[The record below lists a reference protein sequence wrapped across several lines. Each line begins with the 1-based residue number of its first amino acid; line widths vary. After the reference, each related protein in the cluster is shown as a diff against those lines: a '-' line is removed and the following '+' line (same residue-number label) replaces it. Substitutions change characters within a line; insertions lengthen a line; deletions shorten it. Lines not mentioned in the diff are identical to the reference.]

1 MIGLI
6 IKQVVTA
13 LSVATIRTLV
23 ITSMN
28 FPKNQRSMKMSK
40 KYNHMLDM
48 AFEIETDEKVWYNI
62 PKPAIMAAV
71 LKRVADIV
79 REDTD
84 LGETFS
90 HLHTC
95 LLYTSPSPRD

>member
-1 MIGLI
+1 
-6 IKQVVTA
+6 V
-13 LSVATIRTLV
+13 
-23 ITSMN
+23 
-28 FPKNQRSMKMSK
+28 SK

-62 PKPAIMAAV
+62 PKPAIIAAV

-90 HLHTC
+90 HLQTCEVEGQVTYSEQMQDDLEPIGGMSADWTFHTTDDDC
-95 LLYTSPSPRD
+95 EFENE

>member
-1 MIGLI
+1 
-6 IKQVVTA
+6 
-13 LSVATIRTLV
+13 
-23 ITSMN
+23 
-28 FPKNQRSMKMSK
+28 MSK

-62 PKPAIMAAV
+62 PKPAIIAAV

-90 HLHTC
+90 HLQTC
-95 LLYTSPSPRD
+95 EVEGQVTYSEQMQDDLEPIGGMSADWTFDTTDDYLELEETDE